1 MPELPEVETI
11 KTAVQKA
18 LGHAEITDV
27 TVRERR
33 LRAPVTEDFAARLKG
48 RRIIG
53 YRRIAKYIV
62 IDLDNG
68 CALIIHLGMSG
79 RIKLVDTLP
88 PLEKHD
94 HIVFATSQGYMIYND
109 ARRFGLCVIAQ
120 SDNLAANPLFK
131 HIGIDPFDDKLNA
144 EYLFD
149 KFQHKSVAVKQA
161 LLDQSLICGIGNIYA
176 SEALFGARILPT
188 RAANSL
194 SLKECEALVAQVR
207 QVLQQAIAAGGSTLR
222 DYRKPDGSLGYF
234 QNRHCVYNKTGERC
248 PDCTCDIAQTGGIR
262 KIVQNG
268 RSTYFCA
275 TKQR

>member
-18 LGHAEITDV
+18 LGHAEIKDV
-27 TVRERR
+27 TINERR
-33 LRAPVTEDFAARLKG
+33 LRMPVAEDFAAQLKG
-48 RRIIG
+48 RKIVG

-62 IDLDNG
+62 IDLDNRHS
-68 CALIIHLGMSG
+68 LIIHLGMSG
-79 RIKLVDTLP
+79 RIRLSDTLP
-88 PLEKHD
+88 PTEKHD
-94 HIVFATSQGYMIYND
+94 HIVFATTSGYMVYND
-109 ARRFGLCVIAQ
+109 ARRFGLCVIAE
-120 SDNLAANPLFK
+120 SDNLSANPLFK
-131 HIGIDPFDDKLNA
+131 HIGVDPFDNQLDGA
-144 EYLFD
+144 YLFD
-149 KFQHKSVAVKQA
+149 KLRHKSVAVKQA

-194 SLKECEALVAQVR
+194 SLEECEVLVAQVR

-248 PDCTCDIAQTGGIR
+248 PDCTCDLAVTGGIR